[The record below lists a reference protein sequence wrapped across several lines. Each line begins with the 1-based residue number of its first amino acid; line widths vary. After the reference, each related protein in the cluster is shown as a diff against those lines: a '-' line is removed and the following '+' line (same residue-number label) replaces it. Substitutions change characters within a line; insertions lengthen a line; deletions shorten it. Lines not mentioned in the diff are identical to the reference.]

1 MLRNSFKFSDIYVF
15 SFLNKINEHYTIDNY
30 RVLTG
35 TALVI
40 TSVCT
45 HAACKN
51 NFLHIS

>member
-15 SFLNKINEHYTIDNY
+15 SFLNKINEHYTK
-30 RVLTG
+30 VLTG

-45 HAACKN
+45 HAACMN
-51 NFLHIS
+51 NSLHIS